1 MLDTM
6 DHYWMKETLKLAMHA
21 AKEGEVPVG
30 ALLVLEGRKI
40 AEGWNQTIAL
50 CDPSAHA
57 EIMAL
62 RAGAEYMQNHR
73 LVDTTLYVS
82 LEPCSM
88 CAGALLH
95 ARIKRLVFGAYDPK
109 MGDNHRVMTTG
120 GVLAIDSQNLLQ
132 AFFKARR

>member
-1 MLDTM
+1 MLDPM
-6 DHYWMKETLKLAMHA
+6 DHYWMKEALKLAEQA

-30 ALLVLEGRKI
+30 AVLVLEGQKI
-40 AEGWNQTIAL
+40 AEGWNRTIGL

-62 RAGAEYMQNHR
+62 RAGAEHLQNHR

-109 MGDNHRVMTTG
+109 MGENHRVIAMG
-120 GVLAIDSQNLLQ
+120 GVLATDSQNLLQ
-132 AFFKARR
+132 AFFRARR